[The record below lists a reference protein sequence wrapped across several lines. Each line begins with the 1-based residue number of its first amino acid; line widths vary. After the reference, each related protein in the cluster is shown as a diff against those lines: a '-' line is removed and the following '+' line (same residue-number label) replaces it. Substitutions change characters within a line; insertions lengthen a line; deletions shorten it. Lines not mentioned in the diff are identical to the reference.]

1 MNYAA
6 ERQKLLGILPTP
18 SASSRFATPRLAR
31 TERPVELLCDAVAV
45 TALGTRDET
54 SDMDVHNVTAG
65 AASFTCNAYLA
76 PGDRPVLV
84 DAGADEVVVPAI
96 REHVDSLDAVVIT
109 HQHGDHVGE
118 LDAVL
123 DAFDADCY
131 AFDPHPRRTH
141 AIEDGDAIRIG
152 EARFEAVHTPGHAPD
167 HVALLS
173 ESTIFSGDVVVHD
186 DGAFEYG
193 SFGRTDIAGAD
204 RETLIRSLETLLDR
218 LPDSVEHMYAGHG
231 AAFHGDVRDVIETAL
246 ARATEREPK
255 YG

>member
-1 MNYAA
+1 
-6 ERQKLLGILPTP
+6 
-18 SASSRFATPRLAR
+18 
-31 TERPVELLCDAVAV
+31 
-45 TALGTRDET
+45 
-54 SDMDVHNVTAG
+54 MDVTNVTAG
-65 AASFTCNAYLA
+65 ATSFTCNAYLVL
-76 PGDRPVLV
+76 GERPVLV
-84 DAGADEVVVPAI
+84 DAGAMDGVVRIV
-96 REHVDSLDAVVIT
+96 REHAANLDAVVLT

-131 AFDPHPRRTH
+131 AFAEHSRRTG
-141 AIEDGDAIRIG
+141 ALENGDTIAVG
-152 EARFEAVHTPGHAPD
+152 DESFEVVHTPGHAPD

-186 DGAFEYG
+186 DGAFEDG

-204 RETLIRSLETLLDR
+204 RETLIDSLEAILDR

-231 AAFHGDVRDVIETAL
+231 NEFHGDVRDVIETAL
-246 ARATEREPK
+246 GRAEKREPK